1 MAEPPLHLVAQQRV
15 ERQLAY
21 LGPPAA
27 SSGGLVG
34 LGRPIADSSTIAG
47 HLTRDRR
54 SRPPDPSRN
63 RATGLL
69 GRQASRNLLP
79 LRRRQLTPRF
89 DSRPRTH
96 TASHQ
101 HVPPN
106 GLFAP
111 A

>member
-1 MAEPPLHLVAQQRV
+1 MAEPGLHLVAQQWV

-27 SSGGLVG
+27 SSGGLFG
-34 LGRPIADSSTIAG
+34 LGRAIADSSTIAG

-54 SRPPDPSRN
+54 GRPPDPSRYS
-63 RATGLL
+63 ATGLL
-69 GRQASRNLLP
+69 GCQAPRNLLP
-79 LRRRQLTPRF
+79 LRHRQLMPRF
-89 DSRPRTH
+89 HSRPRTH

-101 HVPPN
+101 HVSPN

-111 A
+111 T